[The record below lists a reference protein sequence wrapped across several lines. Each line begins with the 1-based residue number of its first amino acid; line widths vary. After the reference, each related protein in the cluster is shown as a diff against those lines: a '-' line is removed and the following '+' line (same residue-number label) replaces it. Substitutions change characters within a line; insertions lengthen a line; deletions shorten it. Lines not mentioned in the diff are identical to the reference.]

1 MMTTN
6 PSIVSTLNG
15 LIEACK
21 DGQKGFRAAAE
32 NVRNEDFQLLFSDLS
47 TQRQYFARELKRLVG
62 NFGGKTE
69 TNGSFSAAIHRGW
82 MNLKAVVSSGD
93 DRAILA
99 ECERGEDAAVAD
111 YREALQRD
119 ELPPTVRSVI
129 EQQAMG
135 VEAAHDRVRDLR
147 VRVQC

>member
-21 DGQKGFRAAAE
+21 DGQKGFRSAAE
-32 NVRNEDFQLLFSDLS
+32 NVRNEDFHLLFSDLS
-47 TQRQYFARELKRLVG
+47 MQRQYFARELKRLAVS
-62 NFGGKTE
+62 FGEKAE
-69 TNGSFSAAIHRGW
+69 TNGSFSDALHRGW
-82 MNLKAVVSSGD
+82 MNLKAVVTTGD

-99 ECERGEDAAVAD
+99 ECVRGEDAAVAD
-111 YREALQRD
+111 YREALKHD

-129 EQQAMG
+129 QQQAMG

-147 VRVQC
+147 DRFPG